1 MRWLRLYDRNLRKG
15 QRAMAV
21 ARLSKL
27 EDSFKQSAAADAAGV
42 QESRISEARS
52 VLRYAPE
59 LAEAVMAGT
68 VPLSDAYAEARQHY
82 SVGGLWRSWST
93 VRSSAAAR
101 ARRVAGCARRRVVSS
116 ATMVRRVTPARSASS
131 CWVRTRRSRQARSSY
146 CWSCLTIDG
155 GLGSIRRLP
164 SPDRTE

>member
-1 MRWLRLYDRNLRKG
+1 
-15 QRAMAV
+15 MAV

-68 VPLSDAYAEARQHY
+68 VPLSDAYAEAKQRKEAKASREEQAKRDERDLLIRVPPETY
-82 SVGGLWRSWST
+82 LGT
-93 VRSSAAAR
+93 V
-101 ARRVAGCARRRVVSS
+101 
-116 ATMVRRVTPARSASS
+116 
-131 CWVRTRRSRQARSSY
+131 TR
-146 CWSCLTIDG
+146 
-155 GLGSIRRLP
+155 
-164 SPDRTE
+164 

>member
-1 MRWLRLYDRNLRKG
+1 MSYILSANVNRRSLTKG

-68 VPLSDAYAEARQHY
+68 VPLNDAYAEAKQRKEAKASREEQAKRDARDLALLRA
-82 SVGGLWRSWST
+82 SAPDLADLVADERMSLREAMATWRY
-93 VRSSAAAR
+93 
-101 ARRVAGCARRRVVSS
+101 CYK
-116 ATMVRRVTPARSASS
+116 VTPS
-131 CWVRTRRSRQARSSY
+131 TNPRQ
-146 CWSCLTIDG
+146 LVTM
-155 GLGSIRRLP
+155 
-164 SPDRTE
+164 T